1 MLRTL
6 KSEYYCGVRRASL
19 WVLAGILAVV
29 VAFNILTL
37 YSAHRSDMSD
47 YVDVLRSADKIAAQE
62 PDEVRGMHGQAQYK
76 IAKRVV
82 EMSDV
87 ELQNCFDYAL
97 MYDVAC
103 GVAQSG
109 FAPFVAILVPLCC
122 LGGDLS
128 DRRMGDYISAG
139 RSRLVTYLTKMIF
152 VLTASTVLSF
162 ALSLLGVATYFKAW
176 LGHFRPAAF
185 FPYFFK
191 AFTAMLPYILG
202 YACLSAAVVL
212 VVRNPAVAIPVAL
225 LVLIVLPRVFTA
237 NLPASLSVDPA
248 YSYHPEWWYVRG
260 FIPSSADGTSW
271 LPVWIQSG
279 DKPPFP
285 GGDFLPYM
293 LSFHGAMAA
302 VGLTSGWLAFRRAN
316 LG

>member
-29 VAFNILTL
+29 VSFNIMSL

-47 YVDVLRSADKIAAQE
+47 YVGVLRSADKIAAQE
-62 PDEVRGMHGQAQYK
+62 PGEVHGLQGQTQYE
-76 IAKRVV
+76 IAKQVV

-87 ELQNCFDYAL
+87 ELQNCFDYAQ

-103 GVAQSG
+103 GMAQSG
-109 FAPFVAILVPLCC
+109 FAQFVAILVPLCC
-122 LGGDLS
+122 LGGDLL
-128 DRRMGDYISAG
+128 DRRVGDYISAG

-152 VLTASTVLSF
+152 VLTASTVLFF
-162 ALSLLGVATYFKAW
+162 ALSLLGVAAYFKAW
-176 LGHFRPAAF
+176 LGHFRPTAF
-185 FPYFFK
+185 FLYFFK
-191 AFTAMLPYILG
+191 VFAAMLPHILG

-212 VVRNPAVAIPVAL
+212 VIRNPAVAIPVAL
-225 LVLIVLPRVFTA
+225 LVLIILSRVFTA
-237 NLPASLSVDPA
+237 NLPASVSVDPA
-248 YSYHPEWWYVRG
+248 YPYHPEWWYVRS

-271 LPVWIQSG
+271 LPLWIQGG
-279 DKPPFP
+279 DKPQFP
-285 GGDFLPYM
+285 GGDFLPYA
-293 LSFHGAMAA
+293 LSFHGIMAA
-302 VGLTSGWLAFRRAN
+302 VGLTAGWLAFRRAN